1 MANGKKYDF
10 KLTQETNGWKAEI
23 VRQVTSKRTQVS
35 KSQDGFAT
43 QEEAQT
49 WAEAELKG
57 FLVAQAER
65 NKRKRVAK
73 PAAEQNS

>member
-10 KLTQETNGWKAEI
+10 KLTQETSTWKAEI
-23 VRQVTSKRTQVS
+23 VRQVTSKRTAVS

-49 WAEAELKG
+49 WAETELKT
-57 FLVAQAER
+57 FLAAQAER
-65 NKRKRVAK
+65 NKRKKAAKK
-73 PAAEQNS
+73 PA